1 MYNKLSL
8 KNVFIIIILSL
19 IIFNGNLSAQC
30 EITLYANDTIICQGD
45 SVSLWASG
53 ECGSLMNNNFNDG
66 TPGAGWVATTGVD
79 FSNPCGDGPDS
90 IHMWMGGNVP
100 IPRILTTVPFSVTTD
115 CIISFWLKFS
125 IQGQSSPCEGP
136 DLVGEGVSLQY
147 SIDDGITWVTIAYFR
162 PDGVICPTFPYT
174 AGFTSVNS
182 GQTTAF
188 TSWNQYNFLVPPGAV
203 SSATRF
209 RWYQEVYSGQGFDHW
224 GLDIV
229 QILCPTFPYI
239 EWSTGDTIEGPI
251 IVNPT
256 QTTTYSVGIYDTVH
270 DYHAIDSITINVIP
284 NPEPELGLDID
295 TCEGISV
302 SLSPG
307 DNFDSYYWNT
317 EENTST
323 INVTENGT
331 YYVTVSNI
339 MSNITCSASDSINV
353 FFVPNAHV
361 DLGVD
366 LCVTQPILLDATQPD
381 SGFTYL
387 WSNGMTT
394 PTIMANN
401 YGNYWVSVTYD
412 GYNICGDAD
421 TIYVKLIPT
430 ASINLPIDTTICHNE
445 SLTLSVSQSHNNW
458 YQYHWS
464 NGLNKPVLYIDYY
477 PPGSYDFEVQVIGCD
492 TVNGQTTV
500 YIEDCSV
507 ITQIFV
513 PNAFS
518 PYNVDEVNDYFHIF
532 AENIDIDNFSF
543 SIYNKWGQI
552 IYHTLDP
559 GFRWDGKYNG
569 DYLPQ
574 GVYTYKLMYKDAEN
588 NYNELNGT
596 IFIIH

>member
-115 CIISFWLKFS
+115 CIISFWLKFA
-125 IQGQSSPCEGP
+125 IQGQNSPCEGP

-270 DYHAIDSITINVIP
+270 DYQAIDSITINVIP
-284 NPEPELGLDID
+284 YPEPDLGLDTV
-295 TCEGISV
+295 TCEGMIV

-307 DNFDSYYWNT
+307 DNFDSYYWST
-317 EENTST
+317 EETTST
-323 INVTENGT
+323 INVTDNGT
-331 YYVTVSNI
+331 YYVTVSNT

-353 FFVPNAHV
+353 FFVPNAYV
-361 DLGVD
+361 ELGDDV
-366 LCVTQPILLDATQPD
+366 CVTHPILLDATQPD

-401 YGNYWVSVTYD
+401 YDNYWVSVTYD
-412 GYNICGDAD
+412 DYDICGDVD
-421 TIYVKLIPT
+421 TINVKLIPT
-430 ASINLPIDTTICHNE
+430 ASLNLPIDTTICHNE
-445 SLTLSVSQSHNNW
+445 SLILSASQSNNNW
-458 YQYHWS
+458 YQFHWS
-464 NGLNKPVLYIDYY
+464 NGINKPVLFIDYY
-477 PPGSYDFEVQVIGCD
+477 PPGIYDFEVQVIGCD
-492 TVNGQTTV
+492 TTYGRTTV
-500 YIEDCSV
+500 YVEDCSV
-507 ITQIFV
+507 ITQIFI

-518 PYNVDEVNDYFHIF
+518 PYNTDDINDYFHIY
-532 AENIDIDNFSF
+532 AENIDIDDFYF
-543 SIYNKWGQI
+543 SIYNRWGQLLF
-552 IYHTLDP
+552 HTTDP
-559 GFRWDGKYNG
+559 RFRWDGKYNG

-574 GVYTYKLMYKDAEN
+574 GIYTYKLIYRNAEN
-588 NYNELNGT
+588 NYKELNGS
-596 IFIIH
+596 IFILH

>member
-19 IIFNGNLSAQC
+19 IIFSGNLSAQC
-30 EITLYANDTIICQGD
+30 EITAYANDTIICQGD

-66 TPGAGWVATTGVD
+66 TPGTGWVATTGVA
-79 FSNPCGDGPDS
+79 FNNPCGNGPDS

-115 CIISFWLKFS
+115 CVISFWLKFS

-270 DYHAIDSITINVIP
+270 DYYAIDSITINVIP

-307 DNFDSYYWNT
+307 DNFDSYYWST
-317 EENTST
+317 EETTST
-323 INVTENGT
+323 INVTDNGT

-339 MSNITCSASDSINV
+339 MSTITCSASDSINV
-353 FFVPNAHV
+353 FFIPNAHV
-361 DLGVD
+361 DLGND

-401 YGNYWVSVTYD
+401 YGNYWVSATYD
-412 GYNICGDAD
+412 DYNICGDAD

-430 ASINLPIDTTICHNE
+430 ASINLPIDTTICQDE
-445 SLTLSVSQSHNNW
+445 SLTLSVSQPNNNW

-464 NGLNKPVLYIDYY
+464 NGLNKPILYIDYY
-477 PPGSYDFEVQVIGCD
+477 PPGSYDFEIQVIGCD
-492 TVNGQTTV
+492 TVNGKTTV

-532 AENIDIDNFSF
+532 AENIDIDIFSF
-543 SIYNKWGQI
+543 SIYNKWGELL
-552 IYHTLDP
+552 YHTLDP

>member
-19 IIFNGNLSAQC
+19 IIFSGNLSAQC
-30 EITLYANDTIICQGD
+30 EITAYANDTIICQGD

-79 FSNPCGDGPDS
+79 FTNPCGPGPDS
-90 IHMWMGGNVP
+90 IYMWMGGNVP

-270 DYHAIDSITINVIP
+270 DYQAIDSITINVIP
-284 NPEPELGLDID
+284 YPEPDLGLDTV
-295 TCEGISV
+295 TCEGMIV
-302 SLSPG
+302 SLSPS
-307 DNFDSYYWNT
+307 DNFDSYYWST
-317 EENTST
+317 EETTST
-323 INVTENGT
+323 INVTDNGT
-331 YYVTVSNI
+331 YYVTVSNT

-353 FFVPNAHV
+353 FFVPNAYV
-361 DLGVD
+361 ELGDDV
-366 LCVTQPILLDATQPD
+366 CVTHPILLDATQPD

-412 GYNICGDAD
+412 DYDICGDVD
-421 TIYVKLIPT
+421 TINVKLIPT
-430 ASINLPIDTTICHNE
+430 ASLNLPIDTTICHNE
-445 SLTLSVSQSHNNW
+445 SLILSASQSNNNW
-458 YQYHWS
+458 YQFHWS
-464 NGLNKPVLYIDYY
+464 NGINKPVLFIDYY
-477 PPGSYDFEVQVIGCD
+477 PPGIYDFEVQVIGCD
-492 TVNGQTTV
+492 TTYGRTTV
-500 YIEDCSV
+500 YVEDCSV
-507 ITQIFV
+507 ITQIFI

-518 PYNVDEVNDYFHIF
+518 PYNTDDINDYFHIY
-532 AENIDIDNFSF
+532 AENIDIDDFYF
-543 SIYNKWGQI
+543 SIYNRWGQLLF
-552 IYHTLDP
+552 HTTDP
-559 GFRWDGKYNG
+559 RFRWDGKYNG

-574 GVYTYKLMYKDAEN
+574 GIYTYKLIYRNAEN
-588 NYNELNGT
+588 NYKELNGS
-596 IFIIH
+596 IFILH